1 VITCSRCGKENQDL
15 YKFCLGCGAKLQT
28 APAPGAAPAPKP
40 APPADGLPPTP
51 PPEFGGDSISVAKTA
66 VPPEPVGFSAMG
78 PTIASAGAAFG
89 AMPGQAQLMGPTPPP
104 PAQSPAFA
112 PPAAATPASGPR
124 PPAAA
129 AVPASA
135 PSVQIGLGSVPMQ
148 VPVRQSPLPASP
160 APAAP
165 SPLAS
170 PIVATSVPATA
181 VPAMQPAPHVSPFS
195 PPPVETV
202 ACPNCGKQVASAFA
216 FCGGCG
222 HRMKPVPGAVAEAAI
237 ARADAVAPV
246 PARIAPQ
253 GHLTLIRPD
262 GTEGGVCPL
271 HEGANLIG
279 RGQGPLFDAD
289 PYLSPRHAEFVLSEN
304 ALEVRDLHS
313 LNGIFVRITE
323 EEPLESGDSFR
334 IGQELLRFDAINQ
347 PTPLEDGTEIIGTPN
362 PGYWGRLSVVVGHDL
377 DGPAFPLF
385 DETASIG
392 RERGNILFPEDG
404 YVSGS
409 HCQISVHEGRVY
421 LKDLGSSNGTFLRVR
436 ENRVVP
442 SGSLMLMGQQL
453 FRIAYK

>member
-1 VITCSRCGKENQDL
+1 MITCSRCGKENQDL

-28 APAPGAAPAPKP
+28 APAAAPAPKP
-40 APPADGLPPTP
+40 VPPADVLPPTP
-51 PPEFGGDSISVAKTA
+51 PPELGGESISVAKTA
-66 VPPEPVGFSAMG
+66 VPPEPVGFSAVG
-78 PTIASAGAAFG
+78 PTIASSGPAFG
-89 AMPGQAQLMGPTPPP
+89 AMPGQAQPLGPTPP

-112 PPAAATPASGPR
+112 PPAAATPGSGPR
-124 PPAAA
+124 PAAA
-129 AVPASA
+129 ASMPAA
-135 PSVQIGLGSVPMQ
+135 GPSVQIGLGSVPMQ
-148 VPVRQSPLPASP
+148 VPMRQSPLPAG
-160 APAAP
+160 PAAP
-165 SPLAS
+165 G
-170 PIVATSVPATA
+170 VATSVPATA
-181 VPAMQPAPHVSPFS
+181 IPAMQPAHVSPFS

-202 ACPNCGKQVASAFA
+202 PCPNCGKQVASAFA

-222 HRMKPVPGAVAEAAI
+222 HRMKPAPGAVAEAAI

-262 GTEGGVCPL
+262 GTEGGVFPL
-271 HEGANLIG
+271 REDANLIG
-279 RGQGPLFDAD
+279 RGQGSLFDAD
-289 PYLSPRHAEFVLSEN
+289 PYLSPRHAEFVLSEDG
-304 ALEVRDLHS
+304 LEVRDLHS
-313 LNGIFVRITE
+313 LNGVFVRITD

-362 PGYWGRLSVVVGHDL
+362 PGYWGRLSVVVGRDL

-385 DETASIG
+385 DETANIG

-409 HCQISVHEGRVY
+409 HCQLLIREGRVF

-436 ENRVVP
+436 ESRTVP

-453 FRIAYK
+453 FRITYT